1 MKNTGSD
8 LAIYDFYAAWA
19 KFCNIERV
27 VVGTPVADRAEQRA
41 LVDFS
46 RQFRASFVMAILLN
60 NHHFILRNRIHQ

>member
-46 RQFRASFVMAILLN
+46 RQFWKRAHNMACN
-60 NHHFILRNRIHQ
+60 V